1 MAAGAG
7 SVHVHPR
14 DEEGHESLDVHWVE
28 RAVRAV
34 RQACPGL
41 PVGVSTGLWMCGG
54 DAAARRD
61 TVLKWAT
68 AQDRP
73 DFASVNLSEAGFED
87 LVEILT
93 EMNVGVEAGVWSER
107 DALTLLGGS
116 HAHSCV
122 RVLVELIDLPPAE
135 ALLRADRILDL
146 LRRAG
151 STPPVLL
158 HGEGVSTWPVLDKA
172 LALGLETRIGLEDT
186 LTART
191 GIRWRTTMTWSASR
205 CPVRPDPQAPGRVS
219 GPVPAPELRN
229 RQWTCPPPRCRGR
242 RTGRTARR
250 SPGRGGQ
257 RAPRIRWVSIRPPPV
272 LPRRL
277 RKGNAACGS
286 RCCALHSGMSGT
298 PRNAL
303 IL

>member
-1 MAAGAG
+1 MRHDREPIQACLNGRRTTADHSAVPLTPHQLAAAARSAVAAGAG
-7 SVHVHPR
+7 SVHMHPR
-14 DEEGHESLDVHWVE
+14 DEEGQESLDVLWVE

-87 LVEILT
+87 LAEILT

-107 DALTLLGGS
+107 DAHTLLGGS
-116 HAHSCV
+116 HGDSCI

-135 ALLRADRILDL
+135 ALHRADRILDL

-151 STPPVLL
+151 SAPPVLL

-186 LTART
+186 LTDPDGDPVADNDAL
-191 GIRWRTTMTWSASR
+191 IRLALS
-205 CPVRPDPQAPGRVS
+205 
-219 GPVPAPELRN
+219 
-229 RQWTCPPPRCRGR
+229 
-242 RTGRTARR
+242 RTA
-250 SPGRGGQ
+250 
-257 RAPRIRWVSIRPPPV
+257 
-272 LPRRL
+272 
-277 RKGNAACGS
+277 
-286 RCCALHSGMSGT
+286 
-298 PRNAL
+298 
-303 IL
+303 